1 MTNNWHEI
9 FDYKEDSMEKL
20 VRIYMMENKAID
32 FPLIVSMDEFR
43 SFLKNK
49 LKEIDEK
56 TYSSFVDI
64 DVRKKNYEPVR
75 VVKRSVY
82 LELLVNN
89 LAETLLKLRN
99 EIL

>member
-1 MTNNWHEI
+1 
-9 FDYKEDSMEKL
+9 MEKL

-32 FPLIVSMDEFR
+32 FPLINSMDEFR

-64 DVRKKNYEPVR
+64 DVREKNYEPVR

-89 LAETLLKLRN
+89 LAETLLKLRK

>member
-1 MTNNWHEI
+1 MGGGLGG
-9 FDYKEDSMEKL
+9 KEKGGGKMMEKL
-20 VRIYMMENKAID
+20 IRIYMVDNKAID

-43 SFLKNK
+43 SFLKKK
-49 LKEIDEK
+49 LEEIDEK

-64 DVRKKNYEPVR
+64 DTRKKDYESVR

-82 LELLVNN
+82 LESLVYN
-89 LAETLLKLRN
+89 LAETLLKLRK